1 MREATQG
8 YLSRMT
14 PWVKRLLIANVA
26 VYFLQITAPGVT
38 QMMSFAP
45 SLVLVRPW
53 TILTYMFAHSP
64 GGITHILFNMIA
76 LYFFGPR
83 VEERLGAAHF
93 IRLYLF
99 SGIVGALLSIV
110 FNQGGY
116 IIGASGAVFGV
127 QLAFAKYWPRE
138 RIYIWGILPVEAWL
152 LVLITTAMALYG
164 GFAGGGGGVAHFAHL
179 GGYLGAWLY
188 LFWMERRSPARQWKA
203 KVEAPAKKVEI
214 GNWKTIDTKGIH
226 EVNRAEVDR
235 ILDKISAKG
244 VDSLTPAERTF
255 LSHFAPPDDRPVR
268 PT

>member
-1 MREATQG
+1 
-8 YLSRMT
+8 MT

-26 VYFLQITAPGVT
+26 VFFVQLTVSGATQFLAFIPAY
-38 QMMSFAP
+38 A
-45 SLVLVRPW
+45 LVRPW
-53 TILTYMFAHSP
+53 SFVTYMFAHSTSQY
-64 GGITHILFNMIA
+64 THILFNMLV

-83 VEERLGAAHF
+83 VEERLGSNHF

-99 SGIVGALLSIV
+99 SGIVGAILSI
-110 FNQGGY
+110 FFSPGGS

-138 RIYIWGILPVEAWL
+138 RIYIWGILPLEAWL
-152 LVLITTAMALYG
+152 LVVITTVIALWS
-164 GFAGGGGGVAHFAHL
+164 GFTGGGGGVAHFAHL

-188 LFWMERRSPARQWKA
+188 LFYVDRRSPARQWKA
-203 KVEAPAKKVEI
+203 KLEKPTRKAEI
-214 GNWKTIDTKGIH
+214 GNWKGIDTSSIH

-255 LSHFAPPDDRPVR
+255 LSNFAPPDDRPLR

>member
-1 MREATQG
+1 VPGATQ
-8 YLSRMT
+8 
-14 PWVKRLLIANVA
+14 
-26 VYFLQITAPGVT
+26 FLA
-38 QMMSFAP
+38 FLP
-45 SLVLVRPW
+45 SYALVRPW
-53 TILTYMFAHSP
+53 SFLTYMFAHSTSQY
-64 GGITHILFNMIA
+64 THILFNMLV

-83 VEERLGAAHF
+83 VEERLGSTHF

-99 SGIVGALLSIV
+99 SGVMGALLSIV
-110 FNQGGY
+110 FNQGGS

-138 RIYIWGILPVEAWL
+138 RIYIWGILPLEAWL
-152 LVLITTAMALYG
+152 LVVITTVIALWS
-164 GFAGGGGGVAHFAHL
+164 GFTGGGGGVAHFAHL

-188 LFWMERRSPARQWKA
+188 LLYVDRRSPARQWKA
-203 KVEAPAKKVEI
+203 KLEKPARKAEI
-214 GNWKTIDTKGIH
+214 GNWKSIDTSSIH

-255 LSHFAPPDDRPVR
+255 LSNFAPPDDRPLR

>member
-1 MREATQG
+1 
-8 YLSRMT
+8 MT

-26 VYFLQITAPGVT
+26 VFFVQLTVPGAT
-38 QMMSFAP
+38 QLLAFIPAYA
-45 SLVLVRPW
+45 LVRPW
-53 TILTYMFAHSP
+53 SFVTYMFAHSTSQY
-64 GGITHILFNMIA
+64 THILFNMLV

-83 VEERLGAAHF
+83 VEERLGSNHF
-93 IRLYLF
+93 IRLYLL
-99 SGIVGALLSIV
+99 SGVVGAILSI
-110 FNQGGY
+110 FFSPGGS

-138 RIYIWGILPVEAWL
+138 RIYIWGILPLEAWL
-152 LVLITTAMALYG
+152 LVVITTVIALWS
-164 GFAGGGGGVAHFAHL
+164 GFTGGGGGVAHFAHL

-188 LFWMERRSPARQWKA
+188 LLYVDRRSPARQWKA
-203 KVEAPAKKVEI
+203 KLEKPAKRTEI
-214 GNWKTIDTKGIH
+214 GNWKSIDTSSIH

-255 LSHFAPPDDRPVR
+255 LSNFAPPDDRPLR

>member
-1 MREATQG
+1 
-8 YLSRMT
+8 MT
-14 PWVKRLLIANVA
+14 PWVKRLLIANIA
-26 VYFLQITAPGVT
+26 VFFVQLTVPAATGLLA
-38 QMMSFAP
+38 FAP

-53 TILTYMFAHSP
+53 SIVTYMFAHSTTSF
-64 GGITHILFNMIA
+64 THILFNMLV

-83 VEERLGAAHF
+83 VEERLGSSHF
-93 IRLYLF
+93 IRLYLL
-99 SGIVGALLSIV
+99 SGIAGALLSLV

-138 RIYIWGILPVEAWL
+138 RIYIWGVLPVEAWL
-152 LVLITTAMALYG
+152 LVLATTVIALWG
-164 GFAGGGGGVAHFAHL
+164 GFRGGSGVAHFAHL

-188 LFWMERRSPARQWKA
+188 LIWMDRRAPKRQWKA
-203 KVEAPAKKVEI
+203 KLEAPAKKVQV
-214 GNWKTIDTKGIH
+214 GNWQGINTASIH

-235 ILDKISAKG
+235 ILDKINAQG
-244 VDSLTPAERTF
+244 IDSLTPAERTF

>member
-1 MREATQG
+1 
-8 YLSRMT
+8 MT
-14 PWVKRLLIANVA
+14 PWVKRLLLANAA
-26 VYFLQITAPGVT
+26 VFFVQLTVPGATTFLAFIPSMPWRVW
-38 QMMSFAP
+38 SF
-45 SLVLVRPW
+45 V
-53 TILTYMFAHSP
+53 TYMFAHSTTS
-64 GGITHILFNMIA
+64 ITHILFNMLV

-83 VEERLGAAHF
+83 VEERLGSGHF
-93 IRLYLF
+93 VRLYF
-99 SGIVGALLSIV
+99 AAGITGAILSIV

-152 LVLITTAMALYG
+152 LVVVTTVFALWG
-164 GFAGGGGGVAHFAHL
+164 GFVGGGGGVAHFAHL

-188 LFWMERRSPARQWKA
+188 LIWMERRLPSRAWKA
-203 KVEAPAKKVEI
+203 KIEKPVKKVEI
-214 GNWKTIDTKGIH
+214 GNWQRIDTKSIH

-235 ILDKISAKG
+235 ILDKISEKG
-244 VDSLTPAERTF
+244 VESLTPQERTF